1 MTNEI
6 TGNKNTSSS
15 FLDVLMA
22 LKKNIMKDLNVAEI
36 GIIKQIKGDDYYC
49 SLLNNSKT
57 TIVCRNL
64 TNIEININDLVL
76 ILFTNTDTR
85 NNLNRYK
92 SNQNLV
98 SVENLQL
105 HSNSYG
111 IIVLSE
117 TQAQKSNSFPS
128 GGTTGQVLLKRSN
141 IDYDV
146 IWGTSQG
153 EKGDKGDTGT
163 PAGFGTPTATIDT
176 NVGTPSVVVTATG
189 DDTAKVFNFAFKNL
203 KGEKGDK
210 GESGESSLPI
220 GMIFASAIEITDARF
235 HLLDGGTIAKDGIY
249 AEFATM
255 LETLYPN
262 GDYTTSQYESDLG
275 AYGQCGHFVIGA
287 DTIRLPKIT
296 KFVEGLSDISDLGKS
311 YGAGLPNISG
321 DFGAKTYSA
330 DTDPNGAFYW
340 SWTDWWVTPKGT
352 DKDKNTRVQFDA
364 STFNSIYGNSTT
376 VQPQSTAYPY
386 YIVLANG
393 YKSDVQVDIDNVATE
408 LNNKADK
415 TLSNVTYPSITA
427 GSTTTGAA
435 DRVIKQ
441 YLSSDGLTWY
451 RLWASGWIECGGM
464 RSKTSGERTSVKVT
478 LPVAFSNTNYVVA
491 STYHENNSSV
501 ATLTSEYFGY
511 IAQKT
516 TTGFYLSLYGAST
529 GQSTTFYC
537 CGY

>member
-1 MTNEI
+1 MKKINNENGSKVAQAI
-6 TGNKNTSSS
+6 DNR
-15 FLDVLMA
+15 
-22 LKKNIMKDLNVAEI
+22 IINVAKLVYNESPHNKTKLGKVLSKKDGYFSVEI
-36 GIIKQIKGDDYYC
+36 EKSTYTKVPA
-49 SLLNNSKT
+49 L
-57 TIVCRNL
+57 RNVG
-64 TNIEININDLVL
+64 EINVGEVVLCLIPNNQFGNMVILGVADGTLAESNND
-76 ILFTNTDTR
+76 
-85 NNLNRYK
+85 
-92 SNQNLV
+92 
-98 SVENLQL
+98 
-105 HSNSYG
+105 
-111 IIVLSE
+111 
-117 TQAQKSNSFPS
+117 S
-128 GGTTGQVLLKRSN
+128 G
-141 IDYDV
+141 
-146 IWGTSQG
+146 
-153 EKGDKGDTGT
+153 
-163 PAGFGTPTATIDT
+163 P
-176 NVGTPSVVVTATG
+176 
-189 DDTAKVFNFAFKNL
+189 
-203 KGEKGDK
+203 
-210 GESGESSLPI
+210 SLPI

-427 GSTTTGAA
+427 GSTTTGTA